1 MLKAFADGWNSFWF
15 APQSPSPVALYRI
28 VLGLLALQ
36 EVTIHLSHD
45 WQFYYGQYGLIPV
58 QSIVAHWWL
67 LDPQFDLMLL
77 LPQTDWWRMAFFSF
91 YSVALLF
98 MIFGLCTRVSTI
110 TVFFCLL
117 SIDRHFPFNLNGGDC
132 FMRIA
137 MFLLC
142 FSSAGDAFSLDN
154 VIAGWKSDWRTAG
167 FAHRPSSPWAQ
178 RLIQIQLAV
187 AYFVTE
193 CWKLSG
199 RPWQDGSAVYYATRM
214 EEFIKFHMPFFLDN
228 KFCIKMLT
236 WFTLL
241 IEGALPTLIWFR
253 KLRYWVIAG
262 GILLHVGIDYC
273 INLPIF
279 EWVFMATYIVY
290 FYPEDMARSWDRI
303 KAATTRYLGPPARL
317 AYNGDCPLSVKL
329 AGTAHRFDIFG
340 RLELID
346 MRESQSEAIA
356 RELANSSVMPLL
368 LVSEQGRAASG
379 PQALQRIARAC
390 PMLWPMFLALSVPG
404 SKTLFSRIYQWAGSG
419 SLLLRRVAG

>member
-1 MLKAFADGWNSFWF
+1 MLKALATAWNSFWF
-15 APQSPSPVALYRI
+15 APQSPTPVALYRI

-45 WQFYYGQYGLIPV
+45 WQVYYGQHGLIPV
-58 QSIVAHWWL
+58 QSIVAHWWM

-77 LPQTDWWRMAFFSF
+77 LPQTDSWRMAFFSF
-91 YSVALLF
+91 YSVALALMILGLF
-98 MIFGLCTRVSTI
+98 TRVSTI
-110 TVFFCLL
+110 VVFFCLL

-154 VIAGWKSDWRTAG
+154 VIRGWKTDWRTAG
-167 FAHRPSSPWAQ
+167 FAHKPSSPWAQ

-228 KFCIKMLT
+228 KFCIRILT
-236 WFTLL
+236 WFTLV
-241 IEGALPTLIWFR
+241 IEGALPTLIWFKR
-253 KLRYWVIAG
+253 FRYWVIAG
-262 GILLHVGIDYC
+262 GILLHIGIDYC

-279 EWVFMATYIVY
+279 EWVFMATYITY
-290 FYPEDMARSWDRI
+290 FYPEDMALSWDWI
-303 KAATTRYLGPPARL
+303 KSAMRRHLGHPALL
-317 AYNGDCPLSVKL
+317 AYNGSCPLSVKL
-329 AGTAHRFDIFG
+329 AGAVHRFDILD
-340 RLELID
+340 RLELVD
-346 MRESQSEAIA
+346 LQESPCPAIA
-356 RELANSSVMPLL
+356 AALRDSSGEPLL
-368 LVSEQGRAASG
+368 IISEHGRALSG
-379 PQALQRIARAC
+379 PSALQRITRNC
-390 PMLWPMFLALSVPG
+390 PMLWPLFLILSFPG
-404 SKTLFSRIYQWAGSG
+404 SKTLFAWMHQIAGKG
-419 SLLLRRVAG
+419 SLFLPRVSG